1 MDGIELVELGED
13 DAAAQFEDLLGDDLE
28 TVEVDPKKKPEAETD
43 ESEETSEEDASDAE
57 EGDPEEPSEEE
68 SEESEE
74 GDDSGISDETLVDI
88 QIGEET
94 YEVNFAELRS
104 GYLRQEDYV
113 AKVNA
118 QEAEY
123 LEKTAK
129 VEELEA
135 KLVQE
140 LQQASIMLTG
150 DLSKYDRINWQALK
164 DADPAK
170 YNELR
175 VEATEAREYA
185 QSLVTRQRGIEAMH
199 QEAQRLRQVA
209 YVKGQVELA
218 EKIVPGF
225 REPGFFDK
233 LVSFGKD
240 VGYSQQDI
248 ENITDA
254 RQLLILNNARL
265 FAEGVVKKK
274 AAMDSKRPASE
285 LPPVIKPGTTKSA
298 NTAKHQQA
306 KKATARLSSE
316 KSVEAAAAYF
326 MTLDDL

>member
-1 MDGIELVELGED
+1 MDEDLVNLGED
-13 DAAAQFEDLLGDDLE
+13 DAAAQFEDLLDDDLE
-28 TVEVDPKKKPEAETD
+28 TVSDDPVKKPEPDAESDEDSSEESD
-43 ESEETSEEDASDAE
+43 ESSEEDSSEESD
-57 EGDPEEPSEEE
+57 EEE

-74 GDDSGISDETLVDI
+74 GEPEGISDDTLVDI

-123 LEKTAK
+123 LEKSAK

-135 KLVQE
+135 QLVQE
-140 LQQASIMLTG
+140 LQQASIMMTG
-150 DLSKYDRINWQALK
+150 DLSRYDRINWQALK
-164 DADPAK
+164 EADPAK

-175 VEATEAREYA
+175 VEATEAKERA
-185 QSLVTRQRGIEAMH
+185 QAVIDRQRGIEKMH

-209 YVKGQVELA
+209 YIKGQVELA

-225 REPGFFDK
+225 KEPEFFDK
-233 LVSFGKD
+233 LVAFGKD
-240 VGYSQQDI
+240 VGYTQQEI
-248 ENITDA
+248 ESITDA

-274 AAMDSKRPASE
+274 AAMESRRPASE

-306 KKATARLSSE
+306 KKASARLNSE